1 MDKVLELSI
10 VIPVYDEEDNVLP
23 LYESLI
29 PVLESLEIP
38 WEIVYVD
45 DGSKDNTLVVLTQI
59 AARDSRVCVVAL
71 RRNYGQTAAM
81 AAGIDHAQGEVIVFM
96 DGDMQNSPADIP
108 RMLAKL
114 DEGYDVVSG
123 WRKHRRDPLI
133 TKRIPSLLANK
144 LASLFTGLSLHD
156 FGCTQKAY
164 RREVLQGIKLYGE
177 LHRFMPALAASVGA
191 QVAELEVAHF
201 PRTRGKTKYGVSRM
215 IRGIL
220 DLITLRLILNY
231 MSQPMQMFG
240 GLGLIM
246 AMVAALSGTAT
257 LAMKGLLG
265 TDITGNPL
273 LYLTMLA
280 IIACIQLISLG
291 FLGEINIRT
300 YHETQHKPIYLVRGT
315 FGGNGTGATWNTK
328 TKVSS

>member
-1 MDKVLELSI
+1 
-10 VIPVYDEEDNVLP
+10 
-23 LYESLI
+23 
-29 PVLESLEIP
+29 
-38 WEIVYVD
+38 
-45 DGSKDNTLVVLTQI
+45 
-59 AARDSRVCVVAL
+59 
-71 RRNYGQTAAM
+71 
-81 AAGIDHAQGEVIVFM
+81 
-96 DGDMQNSPADIP
+96 
-108 RMLAKL
+108 
-114 DEGYDVVSG
+114 
-123 WRKHRRDPLI
+123 
-133 TKRIPSLLANK
+133 
-144 LASLFTGLSLHD
+144 
-156 FGCTQKAY
+156 
-164 RREVLQGIKLYGE
+164 
-177 LHRFMPALAASVGA
+177 
-191 QVAELEVAHF
+191 
-201 PRTRGKTKYGVSRM
+201 M

-220 DLITLRLILNY
+220 DLITLRIILNY